1 MIENMYSRW
10 FDESA
15 GRARVCFGCVV
26 RVGATIEYVPQSF
39 KRIQGFCWGRTAWS
53 AHN

>member
-1 MIENMYSRW
+1 MYSRW

-15 GRARVCFGCVV
+15 GRARVRFGHMSRMEATVV
-26 RVGATIEYVPQSF
+26 CTPQSF
-39 KRIQGFCWGRTAWS
+39 KRIQGFCWGQTAWS